1 MIYLLSQ
8 LYANNSII
16 HIFNYISFRS
26 LLAGSISFTIAIV
39 FGNKFINII
48 SNLNIKQTVRTE
60 GPSRHYTK
68 TGTPTMGGVLIIFST
83 TITTLLLCDL
93 TNLYLLLLFFVMIS
107 SGMLGLYDDY
117 KKAIL
122 RNSVGVSAK
131 IKLITQLLITTIT
144 IIYIIYIIKIPDF
157 TTIIIP
163 YIKSTTVDIGILLFL
178 ILTYFV
184 TIGGANAVNLT
195 DGLDGLVSFP
205 LIINALGLAVFAYAQ
220 GNYNFASYLKLP
232 YLIDVQ
238 EIVVFCAA
246 IIGSILGFLWY
257 NAYPAKIFMGDV
269 GSLSLGAT
277 FATISVLLKQE
288 LVWGIMSALFVAE
301 ALSVIFQVLSYRYR
315 RQKRIFKMSPLHHHF
330 ELSGWSETQTV
341 TRFWIISII
350 FLVISLLSLKIR

>member
-1 MIYLLSQ
+1 MV
-8 LYANNSII
+8 ACW
-16 HIFNYISFRS
+16 
-26 LLAGSISFTIAIV
+26 
-39 FGNKFINII
+39 
-48 SNLNIKQTVRTE
+48 
-60 GPSRHYTK
+60 
-68 TGTPTMGGVLIIFST
+68 
-83 TITTLLLCDL
+83 LLCFGGALVVLAVPMFD
-93 TNLYLLLLFFVMIS
+93 
-107 SGMLGLYDDY
+107 
-117 KKAIL
+117 
-122 RNSVGVSAK
+122 R
-131 IKLITQLLITTIT
+131 
-144 IIYIIYIIKIPDF
+144 IKIDDPVGA
-157 TTIIIP
+157 I
-163 YIKSTTVDIGILLFL
+163 SVHLVVGIWGTLATGIWGEGKEFGVQL
-178 ILTYFV
+178 
-184 TIGGANAVNLT
+184 
-195 DGLDGLVSFP
+195 
-205 LIINALGLAVFAYAQ
+205 LAVFAYGQ